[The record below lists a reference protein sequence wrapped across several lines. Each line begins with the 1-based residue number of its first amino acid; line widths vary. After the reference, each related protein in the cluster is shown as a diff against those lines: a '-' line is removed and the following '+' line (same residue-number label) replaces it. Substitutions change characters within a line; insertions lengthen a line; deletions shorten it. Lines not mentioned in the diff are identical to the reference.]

1 MRQDEYKHYRR
12 TERRLYDHKLDE
24 ARQAALLAERH
35 EIITNLEIKR
45 PTFGYSE
52 HIGRCSDGLTSTE
65 QGANDQIRSNNRLWD
80 INRELDWLEVKVHI
94 MNYALAALDR
104 KERDVVRAKYFEGL
118 TMEQV
123 AQVCVYSEAQC
134 KRIRYDAIHKIG
146 RVLFGE

>member
-12 TERRLYDHKLDE
+12 TERRLYDHKIDE

-35 EIITNLEIKR
+35 EIIVDLEIKR

-52 HIGRCSDGLTSTE
+52 HIGRCSAGLTMTE
-65 QGANDQIRSNNRLWD
+65 QGANEQIRGNSRLWD

-123 AQVCVYSEAQC
+123 AHVCAYSEAQC
-134 KRIRYDAIHKIG
+134 KRIRNDAIRKIG